1 MRAIQVTAPRKIEM
15 VDLPRPAMAPG
26 KVLMRTAMVSICG
39 SDWPQVLGNHPE
51 EEYPKDA
58 GWPGHEISGIVE
70 ESDSPEFKP
79 GDRVLDV
86 GYEGGFREFKVREP
100 SQLVKLPSDRPI
112 QEFLM
117 SQPLGVVL
125 HGAQRIPNPLGKRI
139 VVIGQGAIGLFFTA
153 VLHMQG
159 AHEIITMDLEETRL
173 GVGAKMGATHPV
185 NTAKMD
191 PVEAVMELT
200 GGEGADIVVEAVGQE
215 FTFNLPG
222 ALVKNQGFILFFGL
236 PKKNPMLFDFRS
248 FLWPKE
254 PTITNSS
261 RGYTPD
267 FTLARDLIAS
277 RQIDVR
283 PLMTHKLPITEVQKA
298 FELAES
304 RAEGAV
310 KIAMEW

>member
-1 MRAIQVTAPRKIEM
+1 MRAIQVTAPRKIGM
-15 VDLPRPAMAPG
+15 VDLPKPAMASG

-51 EEYPKDA
+51 QEYPKDP

-70 ESDSPEFKP
+70 ESECPEFIP

-86 GYEGGFREFKVREP
+86 GYEGGFREYKLRDAD
-100 SQLVKLPSDRPI
+100 QLVKLPTDRPLE
-112 QEFLM
+112 EFLM

-125 HGAQRIPNPLGKRI
+125 HGSQRLPNPLGKR
-139 VVIGQGAIGLFFTA
+139 VAVIGQGAIGLFFTS

-159 AHEIITMDLEETRL
+159 AHEIITMDLEEGRL
-173 GVGAKMGATHPV
+173 GVGLKLGATHPV
-185 NTAKMD
+185 NTSRMD

-222 ALVKNQGFILFFGL
+222 ALVRPHGFILFFGL

-248 FLWPKE
+248 FLWQKE
-254 PTITNSS
+254 ATITNSS
-261 RGYTPD
+261 RGYPPD

-283 PLMTHKLPITEVQKA
+283 PVLTHKLPIGDVQRA

-310 KIAMEW
+310 KIAMEF